1 MHIII
6 PTYNEEK
13 HIKETVES
21 CIRNNLI
28 PLVIDD
34 NSTDDTVTIAI
45 DAGAIVLIKP
55 QTIPAGKNISIRY
68 GAEQINDE
76 HVIILDAD
84 TIILNADDITQKLEN
99 GADLVGGIVTIKEDG
114 RLLAHCEAI
123 EYDMSIKRARPWLFE
138 HGYLNNVSGAFFG
151 INREL
156 LLNTEIPEHIMGE
169 DMFLTQIGLK
179 NRWNIELSDSVA
191 ITYAIPNIK
200 ALLVQRARWTVGWS
214 QVIRATGRYVP
225 LVEMIPVTYRIIA
238 TIVGIAT
245 LNMVT
250 GGFWISTLIVLGAYF
265 GYEYYRNGNI
275 KDAISM
281 MVYRQLNFIAAIVA
295 PIIGRK
301 WVIKR

>member
-265 GYEYYRNGNI
+265 GYE
-275 KDAISM
+275 
-281 MVYRQLNFIAAIVA
+281 
-295 PIIGRK
+295 
-301 WVIKR
+301 